1 LNRRRQPFQASPTA
15 GKTAGNFCSPFVR
28 SCYFAILELINTLK
42 GGRYL
47 GSLLLLRRK
56 SRIFHIYGTYEIIMF
71 MKQESIRTT
80 VDIPAPLYR
89 KLKEQAA
96 GTGSSIRELVLLGVR
111 RVVLQAQRPRPKRVE
126 FPLIVSKGPQVDLTN
141 EQIYEHVE
149 FP

>member
-1 LNRRRQPFQASPTA
+1 LSLQASP
-15 GKTAGNFCSPFVR
+15 TAGNFCSPFVP
-28 SCYFAILELINTLK
+28 SCYFAILDLINILK
-42 GGRYL
+42 GGRNL
-47 GSLLLLRRK
+47 GSLLLLTRK
-56 SRIFHIYGTYEIIMF
+56 SGIFHIYGTYEIIMF

-80 VDIPAPLYR
+80 VDIPAALYR